1 MTFSFSDSPPFYL
14 LWIKSTSRSPP
25 FRPTM
30 DSDESGE
37 DMMAEESDYK
47 TIPELDR
54 YEEDMLDDRPSLN
67 SFRREALARLK
78 AEEVMAARDSAGKS
92 GRAGGTLHKGTEG
105 GGSRVP
111 RALEQVKANRAS
123 NVELQRYKLSK
134 CEDCYLRERP
144 HGC

>member
-1 MTFSFSDSPPFYL
+1 
-14 LWIKSTSRSPP
+14 
-25 FRPTM
+25 M

-37 DMMAEESDYK
+37 DIMVEESDYK

-54 YEEDMLDDRPSLN
+54 YEEDMLDDRPTLN

-92 GRAGGTLHKGTEG
+92 GRAGTLHKGTEG

-134 CEDCYLRERP
+134 CEDCYLRGPTAADCENFL
-144 HGC
+144 